1 MYVVALQAFIA
12 AGLLGVSLWWYRR
25 NIGGGS
31 GSAGWI
37 LWVLWVVFG
46 ILSLVIL
53 VASGPEAVLF
63 GAVLTWFFCVAGTG
77 MGSRL
82 LARSFRSRE
91 QDFWRLN
98 ALFTAGS
105 ALLVFVIVWTQV
117 QSALLNTS

>member
-1 MYVVALQAFIA
+1 MYVVRLQALIA

-25 NIGGGS
+25 SIGEGS
-31 GSAGWI
+31 ENAGWI

-53 VASGPEAVLF
+53 VANGPEAVLF
-63 GAVLTWFFCVAGTG
+63 GAVLVRTFCVAGTG

-105 ALLVFVIVWTQV
+105 ALLVFLIVWTQV